1 MRCALWNSTLK
12 QHQGKRREGGV
23 FSGAQVEIS
32 GTAQPGFFCFL
43 CFNSL
48 LYHRNVSRNV
58 TPLSPDCSL
67 IILSNEKRRKRGE
80 YERGGGEGKMHANC
94 NSFIQPAAYRV
105 YNHKP
110 EKNPYSTIKLIVSS
124 PFFPLTGC
132 ISTSL
137 HITS

>member
-1 MRCALWNSTLK
+1 M
-12 QHQGKRREGGV
+12 

-80 YERGGGEGKMHANC
+80 YERERGG
-94 NSFIQPAAYRV
+94 R
-105 YNHKP
+105 
-110 EKNPYSTIKLIVSS
+110 EKCMRIAILSYSL
-124 PFFPLTGC
+124 LHTGC
-132 ISTSL
+132 ITTSL
-137 HITS
+137 KKILTAQ

>member
-1 MRCALWNSTLK
+1 MELHIKTASGEK
-12 QHQGKRREGGV
+12 AGGGV

-32 GTAQPGFFCFL
+32 GTAQPGFFWFL

-80 YERGGGEGKMHANC
+80 YERGGARE
-94 NSFIQPAAYRV
+94 R
-105 YNHKP
+105 
-110 EKNPYSTIKLIVSS
+110 EKCMRIAILSYSL
-124 PFFPLTGC
+124 LHTGC
-132 ISTSL
+132 ITTSL
-137 HITS
+137 KKILTAQ